1 MNVLG
6 DLPHWAIV
14 LLALLAAALLV
25 ALNIGWLLSAKAM
38 LDAQRNKQ
46 SGDLRGSGFGS
57 GDPKPEPRN
66 SEPTNSGGPPATPG
80 GP

>member
-6 DLPHWAIV
+6 DLPTWAIV

-38 LDAQRNKQ
+38 LDAQRNKR
-46 SGDLRGSGFGS
+46 SADFRVTGSES
-57 GDPKPEPRN
+57 DHSKPATRN
-66 SEPTNSGGPPATPG
+66 AAPTKSDGPPATPEG
-80 GP
+80 L